1 MAEIPVF
8 DWGGGLDGVAEAVWN
23 GAGCAIVR
31 GFPVDSD
38 GARELYLATAGRL
51 GRVVPQTVG
60 GTLIYSVR
68 DEGYSLERDFG
79 KAGVRT
85 SKTTSAFGFHT
96 DSPSRMAGHTPDV
109 LGLLVLQTARSGGE
123 SIFVDG
129 RAVYRTMLAER
140 PLFLE
145 RLCRPFAVD
154 RRAEL
159 PAGAA
164 PFLDVPVFAL
174 APAFQVRYLRLYI
187 EKGAELAGVALTDFE
202 REALD
207 YFEAVCERL
216 AVRMELRRGD
226 IQFLNNVTHLHGRTA
241 YEDYPEPE
249 RKRHYLR
256 IWVEREDG
264 NGDENS

>member
-1 MAEIPVF
+1 M
-8 DWGGGLDGVAEAVWN
+8 
-23 GAGCAIVR
+23 
-31 GFPVDSD
+31 
-38 GARELYLATAGRL
+38 ATATKL

-79 KAGVRT
+79 QAGVRT

-129 RAVYRTMLAER
+129 RAVFAAMREER
-140 PLFLE
+140 PE
-145 RLCRPFAVD
+145 YWQRLCEPFAVD

-159 PAGAA
+159 PPGEA
-164 PFLDVPVFAL
+164 PFMNVPVFGYE
-174 APAFQVRYLRLYI
+174 PEFRVRYVRLYI
-187 EKGAELAGVALTDFE
+187 EKGAELAGLALRDFE

-207 YFEAVCERL
+207 YFEVVCERL
-216 AVRMELRRGD
+216 AVRMTLQRGD

-256 IWVEREDG
+256 IWVER
-264 NGDENS
+264 

>member
-1 MAEIPVF
+1 LAEV
-8 DWGGGLDGVAEAVWN
+8 DEVLWK
-23 GAGCAIVR
+23 GAGCAVLR
-31 GFPVDSD
+31 GFPLEGD
-38 GARELYLATAGRL
+38 GDTVRELYMETAARL

-60 GTLIYSVR
+60 GTMIYSVR
-68 DEGYSLERDFG
+68 DEGYSLDRDFG

-109 LGLLVLQTARSGGE
+109 LGLLVLQTARQGGE

-129 RAVYRTMLAER
+129 RAVYETMKAER
-140 PLFLE
+140 PAHWE
-145 RLCRPFAVD
+145 RLCQPFAVD

-159 PAGAA
+159 PPGEA
-164 PFLDVPVFAL
+164 PYMSVPVFGFE
-174 APAFQVRYLRLYI
+174 PEFRVRYVRLYI
-187 EKGAELAGVALTDFE
+187 EKGAELAGVPLTDFE

-207 YFEAVCERL
+207 VFEEICERL
-216 AVRMELRRGD
+216 AVRMELQKGD

-241 YEDYPEPE
+241 YEDFPEPE

-256 IWVEREDG
+256 IWVERA
-264 NGDENS
+264 

>member
-1 MAEIPVF
+1 MSEIPVF
-8 DWGGGLDGVAEAVWN
+8 PWGSDLAAVAKELWA

-38 GARELYLATAGRL
+38 GARELYLETAGEL
-51 GRVVPQTVG
+51 GRVVPQTIG

-68 DEGYSLERDFG
+68 DEGYSLARDFG

-109 LGLLVLQTARSGGE
+109 LGLLVLQTAKSGGE

-129 RAVYRTMLAER
+129 RAVYRTMLDER
-140 PLFLE
+140 PEFVE

-159 PAGAA
+159 PEGAA
-164 PFLDVPVFAL
+164 PYMEVPVFAL
-174 APAFQVRYLRLYI
+174 EPAFQVRYLRLYI
-187 EKGAELAGVALTDFE
+187 EKGAELAGVPLTDFE
-202 REALD
+202 LEALD

-216 AVRMELRRGD
+216 AVRMTLQRGD

-256 IWVEREDG
+256 IWVER
-264 NGDENS
+264 

>member
-1 MAEIPVF
+1 MNGIPVF
-8 DWGGGLDGVAEAVWN
+8 AWRGELAEVERALWR

-38 GARELYLATAGRL
+38 GARELYLETAGRL
-51 GRVVPQTVG
+51 GRVVPQTVS
-60 GTLIYSVR
+60 GTLVYSVR
-68 DEGYSLERDFG
+68 DEGYSLDRDFG
-79 KAGVRT
+79 QAGVRT

-109 LGLLVLQTARSGGE
+109 LGLLVLQTARRGGE

-129 RAVYRTMLAER
+129 RAVYQAMLAER
-140 PLFLE
+140 PDYVE

-159 PAGAA
+159 PPGEA
-164 PFLDVPVFAL
+164 PFLDVPVFTV
-174 APAFQVRYLRLYI
+174 APRFHVRYVRLYI
-187 EKGAELAGVALTDFE
+187 EKGSELAGVALTEFE

-207 YFEAVCERL
+207 YFEAVCARL
-216 AVRMELRRGD
+216 AVTMELQRGD

-241 YEDYPEPE
+241 YEDFPEPE

-256 IWVEREDG
+256 IWLQRG
-264 NGDENS
+264 PS

>member
-1 MAEIPVF
+1 
-8 DWGGGLDGVAEAVWN
+8 
-23 GAGCAIVR
+23 
-31 GFPVDSD
+31 
-38 GARELYLATAGRL
+38 
-51 GRVVPQTVG
+51 
-60 GTLIYSVR
+60 
-68 DEGYSLERDFG
+68 
-79 KAGVRT
+79 
-85 SKTTSAFGFHT
+85 
-96 DSPSRMAGHTPDV
+96 
-109 LGLLVLQTARSGGE
+109 
-123 SIFVDG
+123 
-129 RAVYRTMLAER
+129 
-140 PLFLE
+140 
-145 RLCRPFAVD
+145 
-154 RRAEL
+154 
-159 PAGAA
+159 
-164 PFLDVPVFAL
+164 
-174 APAFQVRYLRLYI
+174 LYI